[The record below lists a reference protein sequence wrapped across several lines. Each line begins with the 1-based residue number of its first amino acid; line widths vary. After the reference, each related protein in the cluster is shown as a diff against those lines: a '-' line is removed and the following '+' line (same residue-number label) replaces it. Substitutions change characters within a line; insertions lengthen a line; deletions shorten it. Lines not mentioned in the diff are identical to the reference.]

1 MKLPNYDQA
10 VVSQVKITGI
20 LLSMT
25 RPEKRERAKFFFDL
39 GFSAEAWEELA
50 QALRRHAA
58 NHSVAKVEDS
68 TYGLQYIIDGIL
80 LTPSGETPPVR
91 SIWFVPTG
99 ESVPRFITAY
109 PIQAEEQYTVRQILT
124 SRGTALRLPRMG

>member
-1 MKLPNYDQA
+1 MKLPNYEKA
-10 VVSQVKITGI
+10 LISQVKITGI
-20 LLSMT
+20 LLSMA

-39 GFSAEAWEELA
+39 GFSVEGWQELA

-68 TYGLQYIIDGIL
+68 SFGLQYVIDGII
-80 LTPSGETPPVR
+80 LTPSGETPLIR

-109 PIQAEEQYTVRQILT
+109 PIQAEE
-124 SRGTALRLPRMG
+124 